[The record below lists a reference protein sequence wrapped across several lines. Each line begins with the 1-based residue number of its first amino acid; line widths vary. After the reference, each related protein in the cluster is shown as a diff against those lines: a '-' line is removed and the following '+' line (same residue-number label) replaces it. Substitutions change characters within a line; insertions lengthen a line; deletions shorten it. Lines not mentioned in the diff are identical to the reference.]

1 MTPRVFRGVGVG
13 RAFAR
18 LTALATLYVGAFVVL
33 WALGLMMRGPVGW
46 ALGVTPLVALV
57 LARIWVWQRV
67 CVVLS
72 DGVLRYEGALP
83 TRDFEVDVE
92 RIDRV
97 YFDRSLP
104 GQPLVLSLRDGDE
117 RVLGELS
124 LRASRALFTTLRED
138 GVAT

>member
-1 MTPRVFRGVGVG
+1 MSARIFRGVGVG

-33 WALGLMMRGPVGW
+33 WALGLMMRGPIGW

-67 CVVLS
+67 SVVLS
-72 DGVLRYEGALP
+72 EGHLRYEGALP
-83 TRDFEVDVE
+83 QRDFEVDVE
-92 RIDRV
+92 RIERV

-104 GQPLVLSLRDGDE
+104 GQPLVLSLRSGDE

-124 LRASRALFTTLRED
+124 KAASLALFTTLRDD
-138 GVAT
+138 GVE